1 MSNNNGSI
9 NLLDI
14 IKHSSK
20 FSGVA
25 LFTKILGFPKSI
37 ILAMALMPED
47 YGRIGA
53 IMLYMS
59 YLSFFN
65 LGNVNAAFREMPGL
79 LKQGNDDKAT
89 YVQNNAFSFDLVI
102 KTVILFGL
110 VLFAFQQ
117 NDIETRLLFGLSAL
131 WFYFSKIRSY
141 QNIQNLSRMDFGFA
155 AKINL
160 IIAVISFIFAV
171 SLVYLIGI
179 YALVVPLLISELV
192 AIVYQY
198 IKKGNLGF
206 TFQLSKKEIIR
217 TTRIGIPLIIL
228 SFLYKAFESITSKTL
243 IVKYL
248 TDVDLGLFVF
258 ALGIVFLGVQLIKDM
273 SRVYKPMLW
282 GNADTIEDPK
292 NAFKSVTHITQI
304 IGLICGIIIGLS
316 QIGFIILVNKITVN
330 FIDAQYVFLIL
341 SLSIFAVGVQ
351 APAEFT
357 LTSRRINKQRIT
369 TVIWIIA
376 MGINIGLGI
385 LAVNLGYGIVG
396 IALAS
401 VVSQLL
407 ACYSMYGFAGRHIF
421 INDFPRERITFY
433 LRFSLPLLISLVILM
448 FHWMFL
454 TKFSILELTIWS
466 LVVQSILW
474 TVFIFIFYRQQ
485 LIMAIDWATTRKK

>member
-1 MSNNNGSI
+1 MSE
-9 NLLDI
+9 DI
-14 IKHSSK
+14 KIFDIVKHSSK

-37 ILAMALMPED
+37 ILAMVLMPED
-47 YGRIGA
+47 YGKIGI

-89 YVQNNAFSFDLVI
+89 YIQNNAFSFDLII
-102 KTVILFGL
+102 KTILLLGL
-110 VLFAFQQ
+110 VLYAFLQ
-117 NDIETRLLFGLSAL
+117 NNIETRLLLGLSAL

-248 TDVDLGLFVF
+248 TEVDLGLFVF
-258 ALGIVFLGVQLIKDM
+258 ALSIVFLGTKLIKDI
-273 SRVYKPMLW
+273 SNVYRPMLW
-282 GNADTIEDPK
+282 SNADTVEDLK
-292 NAFKSVTHITQI
+292 DAFKSVAIITPL
-304 IGLICGIIIGLS
+304 IGLIGGVLIGLV
-316 QIGFIILVNKITVN
+316 QIGFIVMVNVLTVN
-330 FIDAQYVFLIL
+330 FINAQWVFLIL
-341 SLSIFAVGVQ
+341 SLCIFSNGVQ
-351 APAEFT
+351 APSEFV
-357 LTSRRINKQRIT
+357 LTSNRINKQIYT
-369 TVIWIIA
+369 TIIWLFA
-376 MGINIGLGI
+376 LLINISLSI
-385 LAVNLGYGIVG
+385 VFIHWGYGIVG
-396 IALAS
+396 VAMALVISQILAS
-401 VVSQLL
+401 YTIMIFASRYFL
-407 ACYSMYGFAGRHIF
+407 AE
-421 INDFPRERITFY
+421 ERIQET
-433 LRFSLPLLISLVILM
+433 
-448 FHWMFL
+448 L
-454 TKFSILELTIWS
+454 TKFFKFSIPLFISIIITVFHWVMIQKYSIIELTYKS
-466 LVVQSILW
+466 LVVQFLLW
-474 TVFIFIFYRQQ
+474 FVYIFVVYRDHVTT
-485 LIMAIDWATTRKK
+485 LLNRIITRKK